1 MMWRMIR
8 HPERRLVPAVLLGV
22 ALFASGCSPSAPA
35 TPGATESESSES
47 MPSESIA
54 PVEVCPAPP
63 ADAPTGAVDDPF
75 ALGDPIVVECF
86 TVTVDA
92 VNKEATDAVVAAN
105 PSAQPAAGNVFMTV
119 TVTITRSTG
128 EPAEASDVE
137 VVLGG
142 SQTTDGQPA
151 PDLRVD
157 PPPPT
162 GTLEEGQSVTGTYVY
177 EMSGGASTSVEVSVG
192 SMTPLNVLPY

>member
-1 MMWRMIR
+1 MIR
-8 HPERRLVPAVLLGV
+8 HPERRLVPAVLLGI
-22 ALFASGCSPSAPA
+22 ALFASGCSSNTPIAPDA
-35 TPGATESESSES
+35 VESESSEAS
-47 MPSESIA
+47 PSESLA

-75 ALGDPIVVECF
+75 VLGDPIVVECF
-86 TVTVDA
+86 TVVVDA
-92 VNKEATDAVVAAN
+92 VNKDATDAVVAAN
-105 PSAQPAAGNVFMTV
+105 PSAQPAAGNVYMTV
-119 TVTITRSTG
+119 TVTITRSAG
-128 EPAEASDVE
+128 EAAEASDVD

-151 PDLRVD
+151 ADLRVD
-157 PPPPT
+157 PPPPS

-177 EMSGGASTSVEVSVG
+177 EMSGGASTSVEVAVG